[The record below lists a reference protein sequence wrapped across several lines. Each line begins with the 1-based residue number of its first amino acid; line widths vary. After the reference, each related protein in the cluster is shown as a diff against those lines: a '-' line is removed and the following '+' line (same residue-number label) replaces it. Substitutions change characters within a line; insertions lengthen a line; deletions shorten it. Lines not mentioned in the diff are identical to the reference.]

1 MTYKSDNV
9 KIKRPELY
17 LNRLWCMGK
26 KAIAW
31 GCFVLVT
38 VTVHATE
45 NNSAQDESQDKARA
59 LDESIRSVTSHV
71 LTTETSEIVYSATA
85 ASLTVHDSQSRA
97 VGKIF
102 YVAYKQENLNGK
114 ERPLTFVFN
123 GGPGAA
129 SAYLHLG
136 ALGPRRVVFN
146 KGGSVA
152 PPPARV
158 ADNPESWLAF
168 TDLVFVDPIGT
179 GYSRRVEQA
188 GSNER
193 DSDKRSPESGSSGQS
208 HSRQRVWGVEEDSDI
223 LSRFIRNYLTEES
236 RWLSPVYLVGESYG
250 GFRVARLSRLLQ
262 SEFGI
267 APSGVTLIS
276 PVLDFGFLL
285 GNDRSLWPWVSL
297 LPSYAAAA
305 AVHQKNGRLIDYQT
319 DDPRASLADVERF
332 AMTGYLSGLAGG
344 VNRPDWIE
352 RAGNFAGL
360 GQDILLRN
368 RGRVRSGRFVK
379 ALLADKRRLLSLY
392 DASITLIDPRPDI
405 QSDVGRDFYLDQLN
419 VPLIS
424 AMNHYIRENLN
435 FKVAVPYLL
444 LNKQVSRSWNWRSG
458 IHGQQGF
465 AEAVSDLKQ
474 AMSMN
479 PDMQVM
485 IMHGVFDLVTPYFA
499 SAIMINQMALDTQL
513 VGNVR
518 LRVYHGG
525 HMPYLHKR
533 SLGAMF
539 KDAQQFYRQA
549 L

>member
-9 KIKRPELY
+9 KRKGPELY

-31 GCFVLVT
+31 GCFVLAT
-38 VTVHATE
+38 VTVHATV
-45 NNSAQDESQDKARA
+45 NDSAQAESKDKARA
-59 LDESIRSVTSHV
+59 FDDSIRSVTSHI
-71 LTTETSEIVYSATA
+71 LKTETSEIVYSATA
-85 ASLTVHDSQSRA
+85 TSLTIYDRQSRPA
-97 VGKIF
+97 GKIF
-102 YVAYKQENLNGK
+102 YVAYKQEKLNGK

-136 ALGPRRVVFN
+136 ALGPKRVVFD
-146 KGGSVA
+146 KGGVIA
-152 PPPARV
+152 PPPARI
-158 ADNPESWLAF
+158 ADNPESWLTF

-179 GYSRRVEQA
+179 GYSRRAKQA
-188 GSNER
+188 GSNGR
-193 DSDKRSPESGSSGQS
+193 NSAKRSTESGSSGQS

-223 LSRFIRNYLTEES
+223 LSRFIRTYLTEES

-250 GFRVARLSRLLQ
+250 GFRVARLSRQLQ
-262 SEFGI
+262 SGFGI
-267 APSGVTLIS
+267 APSGVILIS
-276 PVLDFGFLL
+276 PVMDFGFLL

-305 AVHQKNGRLIDYQT
+305 AIHQQNGQLVDYQA
-319 DDPRASLADVERF
+319 DNPRASLADVERF
-332 AMTGYLSGLAGG
+332 AMTEYLAGLAGG
-344 VNRPDWIE
+344 VNRPAWIE
-352 RAGNFAGL
+352 QAGNFAGL
-360 GQDILLRN
+360 DRDILLRN
-368 RGRVRSGRFVK
+368 HGRVRSGRFVK
-379 ALLADKRRLLSLY
+379 ALLADRRRLLSLY
-392 DASITLIDPRPDI
+392 DASITLLDPRPDV

-465 AEAVSDLKQ
+465 AEAVSDLKL

-479 PDMQVM
+479 PDMQVL
-485 IMHGVFDLVTPYFA
+485 IMHGVFDLVTPFFA
-499 SAIMINQMALDTQL
+499 SAIIINQMALDTQL
-513 VGNVR
+513 VDNVK

-533 SLGAMF
+533 SLEAMF
-539 KDAQQFYRQA
+539 KDAQRLYRR
-549 L
+549 